1 MLKPKFYLLILLSS
15 GISSVVS
22 AQNFKSLGG
31 AGKFYFQPQL
41 KALACQIDGDGASGY
56 NKIGYSIGV
65 NTGYTLGDF
74 RSIEWG
80 IGLSERGSQRGI
92 NPELGIFNPFHIR
105 LNHLDTRLSYHQWYE
120 QFLLGAGIQ
129 VHLLTSAKEE
139 IGIAPRI
146 QEDYRLVSSSLWAS
160 VRYELSEKWSAEAT
174 ASYSLYSMVKNSG
187 IIRNPLYPSGVYSNN
202 IGLGVI
208 FTP

>member
-1 MLKPKFYLLILLSS
+1 MLKPKFCLLFLFA
-15 GISSVVS
+15 GISLVAN

-56 NKIGYSIGV
+56 HKIGYSIGV

-74 RSIEWG
+74 QSMEWG
-80 IGLSERGSQRGI
+80 IGYSERGSQRGI

-105 LNHLDTRLSYHQWYE
+105 LNHLDTRLSYHQWFE

-146 QEDYRLVSSSLWAS
+146 QEDYRPISSSLWVS

-174 ASYSLYSMVKNSG
+174 ASYSLFSMVKNGG
-187 IIRNPLYPSGVYSNN
+187 IIRNPLYPAGVYSNN
-202 IGLGVI
+202 IGLGLI

>member
-1 MLKPKFYLLILLSS
+1 MLKPKFYLLILLL
-15 GISSVVS
+15 GISSVVN

-31 AGKFYFQPQL
+31 AGKFYFQPQF

-80 IGLSERGSQRGI
+80 IGRGERGSQRGI
-92 NPELGIFNPFHIR
+92 NPKLGIFNPFHIR

-129 VHLLTSAKEE
+129 VHLLISAREE

-160 VRYELSEKWSAEAT
+160 FRYVISERWSAEAT
-174 ASYSLYSMVKNSG
+174 ASYSLYSMVKNG
-187 IIRNPLYPSGVYSNN
+187 EIIRNPLYPSGVYSNN

>member
-1 MLKPKFYLLILLSS
+1 MLKPKFYLLTLILFGMNS
-15 GISSVVS
+15 ISS
-22 AQNFKSLGG
+22 AQNFKSIGG

-74 RSIEWG
+74 RSVEWG
-80 IGLSERGSQRGI
+80 ISFSERGSQRGI
-92 NPELGIFNPFHIR
+92 NPELGMFNPFHIR
-105 LNHLDTRLSYHQWYE
+105 LNHLDGRLSYHQWYE
-120 QFLLGAGIQ
+120 QFLLGAGVQI
-129 VHLLTSAKEE
+129 HLLTSAKEE
-139 IGIAPRI
+139 VGIAPRI
-146 QEDYRLVSSSLWAS
+146 EEDYRSISSSIWVS

-174 ASYSLYSMVKNSG
+174 ASYSLFSMVKNGG
-187 IIRNPLYPSGVYSNN
+187 IIRNPLYPAGVYSNN
-202 IGLGVI
+202 IGLGLI